1 MNHNSAATTVEKP
14 RTLGFKL
21 ARDLSALEIEA
32 VSGGIVTGESKDSW
46 CQGCDGRCTES
57 DN

>member
-1 MNHNSAATTVEKP
+1 MTHNSNVTTVEKS

-21 ARDLSALEIEA
+21 ARDLSALEIES
-32 VSGGIVTGESKDSW
+32 VSGGRDSELSKDSW